1 MESLESLS
9 SSSSLAWNS
18 SPSLSIC
25 CLPCASL
32 PEPLT
37 VVKLEEVEDFGI
49 FMERFLAGK
58 VLASLWLDHVEGW
71 YTHKDDFNIL
81 FLTYE
86 EMKKDLR
93 SCVLKLCNF
102 LGKRLTEKEVDVVVD
117 QATFNKMKADP
128 RANYEFP
135 SPDRMDHN
143 KGHFLRKGTVGDW
156 KNMMTVA
163 QSESYR
169 RNQSLPLS
177 CTLFDSKNKRQG
189 MQPDEKYL
197 FTYKGFYFQSVFTSV
212 EYLDSL
218 EDFEIRD
225 SDVFIVTYPKS
236 GTIWTQNILSLIYHE
251 GHRDGTEKVD
261 LLDRAPWLE
270 YNIRNVDYVN
280 RPSPRLFASHLPY
293 YLVPKGL
300 RNRRAKVV
308 YVARNPKDVLVS
320 FYHFSKTIVKLEEV
334 EDFGI
339 FMERFLAGKVLASL
353 WLDHVEGWYTHKDD
367 FNILFL
373 TYEEM
378 KKDLR
383 SCVLKLCNF
392 LGKRLTEKE
401 LDVVVDQATF
411 NKMKADPRAN
421 YEFSPPDLM
430 DHSKGHFLHKGTVG
444 DWKNMMTV
452 AQSEKFDSVFKERME
467 KLPFKFCWDIHEE
480 S

>member
-1 MESLESLS
+1 MLLTCDGRE
-9 SSSSLAWNS
+9 AWDS
-18 SPSLSIC
+18 AMGSAKRVGFDKMTP
-25 CLPCASL
+25 
-32 PEPLT
+32 
-37 VVKLEEVEDFGI
+37 
-49 FMERFLAGK
+49 
-58 VLASLWLDHVEGW
+58 
-71 YTHKDDFNIL
+71 L
-81 FLTYE
+81 FLC
-86 EMKKDLR
+86 D
-93 SCVLKLCNF
+93 S
-102 LGKRLTEKEVDVVVD
+102 
-117 QATFNKMKADP
+117 
-128 RANYEFP
+128 
-135 SPDRMDHN
+135 
-143 KGHFLRKGTVGDW
+143 
-156 KNMMTVA
+156 
-163 QSESYR
+163 
-169 RNQSLPLS
+169 PLS
-177 CTLFDSKNKRQG
+177 YKRENYSLLFILRQA
-189 MQPDEKYL
+189 MQPEEKYL
-197 FTYKGFYFQSVFTSV
+197 FTYKGCYFQREIVSV

-225 SDVFIVTYPKS
+225 SDVFLVTYPKS

-270 YNIRNVDYVN
+270 YNIRNVDYVS

-320 FYHFSKTIVKLEEV
+320 YYHFSKIAVRLEDV

-339 FMERFLAGKVLASL
+339 FMERFLAGKVIPSL
-353 WLDHVEGWYTHKDD
+353 WLDHVEGWYSHKDD

-401 LDVVVDQATF
+401 VDAVVDQATF

-421 YEFSPPDLM
+421 YEFMPPDLM
-430 DHSKGHFLHKGTVG
+430 DHSKGHFLRKGTVG
-444 DWKNMMTV
+444 DWKNTMTV
-452 AQSEKFDSVFKERME
+452 AQSERFDSVFKERME
-467 KLPFKFCWDIHEE
+467 KLPIEFCWDIHDEL
-480 S
+480 